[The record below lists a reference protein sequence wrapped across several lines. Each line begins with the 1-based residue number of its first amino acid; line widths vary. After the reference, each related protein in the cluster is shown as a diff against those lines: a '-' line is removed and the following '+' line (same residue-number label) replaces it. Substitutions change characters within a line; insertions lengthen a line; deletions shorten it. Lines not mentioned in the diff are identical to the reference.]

1 MKTVQSIIDLLG
13 GLEALKEHPIRLQV
27 AGFMPLVIEHVGAGP
42 RGLPLVSVAHY
53 YEQQGDLMADP
64 DMTFEVADGGA
75 WHPVEFQQASPP
87 VYQRAVWIGDDGK
100 VLIKPKLVADLK
112 RFAKVW
118 DRNLRE
124 QGFLKAAQEKASS
137 NNREQE
143 EE

>member
-1 MKTVQSIIDLLG
+1 MLGSPAVTVTSNGSFFACALLAEGGVKCWQSPIGANTDYLGAEIDPTQTDG
-13 GLEALKEHPIRLQV
+13 GAR
-27 AGFMPLVIEHVGAGP
+27 
-42 RGLPLVSVAHY
+42 
-53 YEQQGDLMADP
+53 
-64 DMTFEVADGGA
+64 GA